1 MISFKADVDLDN
13 GAKAT
18 EFIISNLNIS
28 TDEIIAIVEGFVN
41 EDKKKESFK
50 KSDLIKEQA
59 KVAQEFQELSQN
71 SEEMTEEKRLRL
83 VELQD
88 IVNTMYEEITRL
100 LDHNEFVVFKK
111 SYHIPYVE
119 KITSEYLIEEIMKQK
134 EFNTK
139 GE

>member
-28 TDEIIAIVEGFVN
+28 TNEIIAIVEGFVN

>member
-88 IVNTMYEEITRL
+88 IVNTMYKEITKL

>member
-88 IVNTMYEEITRL
+88 TVNTMYEEITKL

>member
-28 TDEIIAIVEGFVN
+28 TNEIIAIVEGFVN

-88 IVNTMYEEITRL
+88 IVNTMYEEIT
-100 LDHNEFVVFKK
+100 K
-111 SYHIPYVE
+111 
-119 KITSEYLIEEIMKQK
+119 
-134 EFNTK
+134 
-139 GE
+139 

>member
-88 IVNTMYEEITRL
+88 IVNTMYEEITKL

>member
-1 MISFKADVDLDN
+1 MRI
-13 GAKAT
+13 
-18 EFIISNLNIS
+18 IS

-41 EDKKKESFK
+41 EDKQKESFK

-88 IVNTMYEEITRL
+88 IVNTMYEEITKLYEL
-100 LDHNEFVVFKK
+100 LR
-111 SYHIPYVE
+111 SR
-119 KITSEYLIEEIMKQK
+119 
-134 EFNTK
+134 
-139 GE
+139 

>member
-50 KSDLIKEQA
+50 KSDMIKEQA

-88 IVNTMYEEITRL
+88 IVNTMYEEITKL

-111 SYHIPYVE
+111 SYHIPYTE
-119 KITSEYLIEEIMKQK
+119 KITSEYLVEEIMKQK

>member
-41 EDKKKESFK
+41 EDKQKESFK

-88 IVNTMYEEITRL
+88 IVNTMYEEITKL

>member
-50 KSDLIKEQA
+50 KSDMIKEQA

-88 IVNTMYEEITRL
+88 IVNTMYEEITKL

>member
-59 KVAQEFQELSQN
+59 KIAQEFQELSQN

>member
-50 KSDLIKEQA
+50 KSYLIKEQA

-88 IVNTMYEEITRL
+88 IVNTMYEEITKL

>member
-41 EDKKKESFK
+41 EDKKKEAFK

-88 IVNTMYEEITRL
+88 IVNTMYEEITKL

>member
-59 KVAQEFQELSQN
+59 KIAQEFQELSQN

-88 IVNTMYEEITRL
+88 IVNTMYEEITKL

>member
-28 TDEIIAIVEGFVN
+28 TNEIIAIVEGFVN

-88 IVNTMYEEITRL
+88 IVNTMYEEITKL

>member
-28 TDEIIAIVEGFVN
+28 TNEIIAIVEGFVN

-83 VELQD
+83 VELQN
-88 IVNTMYEEITRL
+88 IVNTMYEEITKL

>member
-59 KVAQEFQELSQN
+59 KVAQEFQKLSQN

-88 IVNTMYEEITRL
+88 IVNTMYEEITKL

>member
-71 SEEMTEEKRLRL
+71 SEEMTEEQRLRL

-88 IVNTMYEEITRL
+88 IVNTMYEEITKL

>member
-28 TDEIIAIVEGFVN
+28 TNEIIAIVEGFVN

-88 IVNTMYEEITRL
+88 TVNTMYEEITKL

-111 SYHIPYVE
+111 SYHMPYVE

>member
-50 KSDLIKEQA
+50 KSDLIKEQT

-88 IVNTMYEEITRL
+88 IVNTMYEEITKL